1 MPLARKMKFKFEDIE
16 MAYDFV
22 SGSPY
27 GEHSA
32 VLRKDTGKILWS
44 SEMAGLDE
52 ISEEDWE
59 SDDSVGI
66 PHKNDLDLGK
76 RLVFDFVRANLPDD
90 YDHVRRIFS
99 RRGAY
104 GRFKDFLESKELLQS
119 WYDFEAEQQ
128 TRALR
133 QWCEDNGI
141 ELTD

>member
-22 SGSPY
+22 SGAPY
-27 GEHSA
+27 GQHSA
-32 VLRKDTGKILWS
+32 VVGKDTGKILWQ
-44 SEMAGLDE
+44 SEMAGVDE
-52 ISEEDWE
+52 ISDEDWD
-59 SDDSVGI
+59 SDDSVRI

-90 YDHVRRIFS
+90 YNHVRQIFS

-104 GRFKDFLESKELLQS
+104 GRFKDFLESKDLLQS

-128 TRALR
+128 ARALR

-141 ELTD
+141 ELAD

>member
-1 MPLARKMKFKFEDIE
+1 MKFNFEDIE

-22 SGSPY
+22 SSSPY

-32 VLRKDTGKILWS
+32 VLRKDTSKILWQ
-44 SEMAGLDE
+44 SEMGDLDE

-59 SDDSVGI
+59 SDDSVEI

-76 RLVFDFVRANLPDD
+76 RLVFDFVLANLPGDFN
-90 YDHVRRIFS
+90 HVRQIFS

-104 GRFKDFLESKELLQS
+104 GRFKEFVESKGLLQS

-128 TRALR
+128 ERALR
-133 QWCEDNGI
+133 QWCEDKGI

>member
-1 MPLARKMKFKFEDIE
+1 MKFKYEDIE

-32 VLRKDTGKILWS
+32 VLRKDTGKILWR
-44 SEMAGLDE
+44 SELSDMDE

-59 SDDSVGI
+59 SDDSVEI

-76 RLVFDFVRANLPDD
+76 RLVFDFVLANLPGDF
-90 YDHVRRIFS
+90 DHVRQIFS

-104 GRFKDFLESKELLQS
+104 GRFKEFVASKGLLQS

-128 TRALR
+128 ERALR
-133 QWCEDNGI
+133 QWCEDNAI

>member
-1 MPLARKMKFKFEDIE
+1 MKFKFEDIE

-22 SGSPY
+22 SSSPY

-32 VLRKDTGKILWS
+32 VLRKDTGKILWQ
-44 SEMAGLDE
+44 SEMGDLDE
-52 ISEEDWE
+52 ISEEEDWE
-59 SDDSVGI
+59 SDESVEI

-76 RLVFDFVRANLPDD
+76 RLVFDFVLANLPGDF
-90 YDHVRRIFS
+90 DHVRQIFS

-104 GRFKDFLESKELLQS
+104 GLFKEFVESKGLLQS

-128 TRALR
+128 ERALR

>member
-1 MPLARKMKFKFEDIE
+1 
-16 MAYDFV
+16 
-22 SGSPY
+22 
-27 GEHSA
+27 
-32 VLRKDTGKILWS
+32 
-44 SEMAGLDE
+44 MAGLDE

-59 SDDSVGI
+59 SDDSVEI